1 MTDQA
6 MTWDHLKAKL
16 DGSAFA
22 SGLGS
27 AQSNVDLVTG
37 VDNNNMTISGLV
49 SGLNSD
55 KGQVNALVIGNG
67 TVNGTNRD
75 VFGIMNGTVA
85 GTGNSTIVGASSID
99 SNPNQTSEIQSFAN
113 SNAFSSGNSSVSL
126 ISNTNIEN
134 DNGIGI
140 VYTGGK
146 GQGTNNYIV
155 ASNGLKNINS
165 NEDAAF
171 IGSGYVKGVGSDQ
184 SSNASQSVDTVV
196 DDSGNVMSV
205 VNLKKPDLFSFSE
218 FNPKATGGQY
228 PMMEPILHCRSVQT
242 DYSESGSTL
251 VSV

>member
-85 GTGNSTIVGASSID
+85 GTGNSTI
-99 SNPNQTSEIQSFAN
+99 
-113 SNAFSSGNSSVSL
+113 
-126 ISNTNIEN
+126 
-134 DNGIGI
+134 NGIGI